1 MNEKSNNPVPET
13 NVVPIMEAAIK
24 TYIERSAVYG
34 PGGFEEHG
42 KILLA
47 LFPKGLTLQT
57 EEDFSRWVVF
67 NMLLTKM
74 CRYGKHILLGGHQD
88 SIHDLGVYSFIME
101 DFDAR
106 SNNRK

>member
-1 MNEKSNNPVPET
+1 MNPVSET
-13 NVVPIMEAAIK
+13 NVVPIFEEAMK
-24 TYIERSAVYG
+24 TYIERSKVYG

-47 LFPKGLTLQT
+47 LFPSGLTLST
-57 EEDFSRWVVF
+57 EEEFSRWVVF
-67 NMLLTKM
+67 NNILTKV
-74 CRYGKHILLGGHQD
+74 CRYAKHLNKGGHQD